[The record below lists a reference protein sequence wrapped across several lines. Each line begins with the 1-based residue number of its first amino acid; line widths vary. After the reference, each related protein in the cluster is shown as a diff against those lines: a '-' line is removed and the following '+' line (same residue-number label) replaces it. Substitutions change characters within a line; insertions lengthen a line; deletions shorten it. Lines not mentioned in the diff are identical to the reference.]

1 MLKSRWKAAE
11 ETDAGKENPR
21 ENHAQRLHKRY
32 VRVQYEAAPDGG
44 ISCGS
49 QPADMSVPTVDVN
62 RAFGAPP
69 TETQIGA

>member
-1 MLKSRWKAAE
+1 MLKFRWKAAE

-21 ENHAQRLHKRY
+21 KSHAQRSHRRY

-49 QPADMSVPTVDVN
+49 QPADMSMPTVDVN
-62 RAFGAPP
+62 RVFGTSP
-69 TETQIGA
+69 TETKSGA

>member
-1 MLKSRWKAAE
+1 MLRFRWKAAE

-21 ENHAQRLHKRY
+21 KNHAQRLYKRY
-32 VRVQYEAAPDGG
+32 VRVEYEAAPDVG